1 MVNLLNM
8 KSWNATNINLPQSLQ
23 RHRCL
28 QGRIRVSR
36 MSLMQMTHSKPVSSN
51 SLSSSCQKCLNIKN
65 KKHQEGRGDFNLFTP
80 VILLVKFSPC
90 CLPYNSDWALCTIF
104 LKVAFWQPSIVRQS
118 PQKYF
123 VKKQIM
129 VISKCSMNEKVTQKS
144 QDQG

>member
-1 MVNLLNM
+1 MQQTSTYHSLYKDTDVCRVGSRYLACHSCKWHTPNQFLLTHYLHPVKN
-8 KSWNATNINLPQSLQ
+8 
-23 RHRCL
+23 CL
-28 QGRIRVSR
+28 
-36 MSLMQMTHSKPVSSN
+36 T
-51 SLSSSCQKCLNIKN
+51 IKN

-104 LKVAFWQPSIVRQS
+104 LKVAFWWPSIVRQS